1 MSLSIQVRNEHG
13 AVVVAL
19 AGAADASML
28 EPLGDPLAAALGDA
42 RLLVLDLDEITALD
56 SAGLR
61 AVLVG
66 VLGTARGGQ
75 LRIAAS
81 HQTTVAALAEARIHH
96 LVAVHR
102 SVADALADVPDEE
115 AS

>member
-28 EPLGDPLAAALGDA
+28 EPLGDPLAAALADA

-56 SAGLR
+56 GAGLR
-61 AVLVG
+61 ALLVG
-66 VLGTARGGQ
+66 VLDHARGGQ

-81 HQTTVAALAEARIHH
+81 HQATVASLAEARIHH

-102 SVADALADVPDEE
+102 SVADALSDPADE
-115 AS
+115 AVS

>member
-13 AVVVAL
+13 AVIVAL

-28 EPLGDPLAAALGDA
+28 EPLGDPLAAALTDA
-42 RLLVLDLDEITALD
+42 RVLVLDLDEITALD
-56 SAGLR
+56 AAGLR
-61 AVLVG
+61 DVLVA

-81 HQTTVAALAEARIHH
+81 HQATVASLAQARVHH

-102 SVADALADVPDEE
+102 SVADALSDPRGE
-115 AS
+115 AVS

>member
-1 MSLSIQVRNEHG
+1 MSLSIQVRNDNG

-28 EPLGDPLAAALGDA
+28 EPLRDPLTAALADA
-42 RLLVLDLDEITALD
+42 RVLVLDLDEITTLD
-56 SAGLR
+56 ASGLR
-61 AVLVG
+61 EVIVG
-66 VLGTARGGQ
+66 VLADARGGR

-81 HQTTVAALAEARIHH
+81 HQATVASLAEARIHH

-102 SVADALADVPDEE
+102 SVADALSGDPDEA

>member
-1 MSLSIQVRNEHG
+1 VSLSIQVRNDTG
-13 AVVVAL
+13 AVVVAF

-28 EPLGDPLAAALGDA
+28 EPLRDPLTAALADA
-42 RLLVLDLDEITALD
+42 RVLVLDLDEITTLD
-56 SAGLR
+56 AAGLR
-61 AVLVG
+61 EVIVG
-66 VLGTARGGQ
+66 VLNTARGGN

-81 HQTTVAALAEARIHH
+81 HQATVAGLAEARIHH

-102 SVADALADVPDEE
+102 SVADALSDVPDEA

>member
-1 MSLSIQVRNEHG
+1 MSLSIQVRNDNG
-13 AVVVAL
+13 AMVIAL

-28 EPLGDPLAAALGDA
+28 EPLRDPLTAALGDA
-42 RLLVLDLDEITALD
+42 RVLVLDLDQITSLD
-56 SAGLR
+56 AGGLR
-61 AVLVG
+61 EVLVA

-81 HQTTVAALAEARIHH
+81 HQATVAGLTEARIHH

-102 SVADALADVPDEE
+102 SVADALVDPSDE
-115 AS
+115 AVS

>member
-1 MSLSIQVRNEHG
+1 MSLSIQVRNENG
-13 AVVVAL
+13 AMVVAL

-28 EPLGDPLAAALGDA
+28 EPLLDPLTAALADA
-42 RLLVLDLDEITALD
+42 RVLVLDLDEITALD
-56 SAGLR
+56 AAGLR
-61 AVLVG
+61 AVLIG
-66 VLGTARGGQ
+66 VLGSARGGH

-81 HQTTVAALAEARIHH
+81 HQATVASLAEARIHH

-102 SVADALADVPDEE
+102 SVADALGGDPDEA